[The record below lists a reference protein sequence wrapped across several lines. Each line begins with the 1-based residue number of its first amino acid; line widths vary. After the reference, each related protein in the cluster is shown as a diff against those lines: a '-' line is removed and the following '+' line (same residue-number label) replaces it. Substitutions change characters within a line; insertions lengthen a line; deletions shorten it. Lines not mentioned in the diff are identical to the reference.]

1 MGQGDLVGQGRE
13 SPRRTDAQDR
23 GVLVGGTECTPP
35 LGAAAVEGND
45 RIAAAGAVHGDE
57 VMGLLRGEGDL
68 CGLVRWRGAVGTKV
82 GHGDQ
87 LKVEKGKLKAG
98 FALSVEPSKTARA
111 LSRLSAPLRTLTI
124 DHDFPERTGSGRQ
137 GKRDDGGG
145 EFKNILD
152 RKLRGHEEEPFSF
165 SESFE
170 ARVAE
175 LADAVDSKSTDESL
189 VGSTPTPGTTSLIAD
204 ELAVL
209 SDSCQKSRE
218 CHTDDPETMTKAVM
232 PRKTLRLSA
241 RAARLEIRVRKVPN
255 RSRGEV
261 YGHSWLVIVPAKVT
275 GGHRLRKQFKATE
288 SREAVDFAEGEA
300 NKAKEQGQTGFYLTP
315 EQVTDAKKAQGIL

>member
-1 MGQGDLVGQGRE
+1 M
-13 SPRRTDAQDR
+13 
-23 GVLVGGTECTPP
+23 PP
-35 LGAAAVEGND
+35 AEILYA
-45 RIAAAGAVHGDE
+45 
-57 VMGLLRGEGDL
+57 
-68 CGLVRWRGAVGTKV
+68 K
-82 GHGDQ
+82 
-87 LKVEKGKLKAG
+87 
-98 FALSVEPSKTARA
+98 ALSLEAEAADLQARVA
-111 LSRLSAPLRTLTI
+111 WFQRR
-124 DHDFPERTGSGRQ
+124 
-137 GKRDDGGG
+137 GGA
-145 EFKNILD
+145 FKNILD

-165 SESFE
+165 SGRSD

-189 VGSTPTPGTTSLIAD
+189 VGSTPTPGTTSLMAD

-209 SDSCQKSRE
+209 SDSCRKSRE
-218 CHTDDPETMTKAVM
+218 CHTVDPETMTKAGM
-232 PRKTLRLSA
+232 PRKTLSLSA